1 MFYRKTIKNLKE
13 QIDKLLRDKELLERE
28 VRISHE
34 LSYMSS
40 NIEDLKRE
48 FKYLKEDI
56 MGRIIKQEDNMDR
69 WYECMGISKA
79 KTMTELWYE
88 YLIKLGFNIGGNK

>member
-56 MGRIIKQEDNMDR
+56 MGRIIK
-69 WYECMGISKA
+69 
-79 KTMTELWYE
+79 
-88 YLIKLGFNIGGNK
+88 